1 MPCPGFLFGNGA
13 SACLHPLIK
22 FKENDVLKRQD
33 IEKLE
38 EQYLAPYAVKSGAS
52 RGRRIREKEHA
63 YRTRFQRDRDRVI
76 HSSAFRKLEYKTQ
89 VFVYHEGDYYRTRL
103 THSLEV
109 AQITR
114 SICKS
119 LRLNEDLAEAIALA
133 HDLGHPPFGHTGQR
147 VLNQLM
153 KDHGGFEHNRQSL
166 RIVTVLEKRY
176 PDFEGLNLT
185 WEVQEGISKHSRDG
199 DNPILKNKRFKYPTL
214 EGQVADFSD
223 GIAYN
228 AHDLD
233 DGITSQLLDPEELRK
248 VALWKENE
256 KLLNQQYTNLDLELK
271 KYQIVRAII
280 NDLVTDFRK
289 TTLRNVRKYKIGTVD
304 DVRSCP
310 ARVAGF
316 SEECNEKNLEL
327 KRFLFKNMY
336 HHRKVRRMEF
346 KAELYLTKLF
356 EAYARYPELLPEPAH
371 KDGLKDSMERRICDT
386 ISGMTDRSSID
397 EYKKLYSPDEGLG
410 TPV

>member
-1 MPCPGFLFGNGA
+1 LNLVTLGSNV
-13 SACLHPLIK
+13 I
-22 FKENDVLKRQD
+22 KRQD
-33 IEKLE
+33 IETLE
-38 EQYLAPYAVKSGAS
+38 DSYLAPYAVKSGES
-52 RGRRIREKEHA
+52 RGRRYREKEHA

-109 AQITR
+109 AQIAR

-119 LRLNEDLAEAIALA
+119 LQLNEDLAEAVALA

-153 KDHGGFEHNRQSL
+153 KGHGGFEHNKQSL
-166 RIVTVLEKRY
+166 RIVQILEKRY

-185 WEVQEGISKHSRDG
+185 WEVQEGISKHSRDAG
-199 DNPILKNKRFKYPTL
+199 NPILQNKDFDHPSL
-214 EGQVADFSD
+214 EAQVTDFSD

-233 DGITSQLLDPEELRK
+233 DGITSNLLDPEQLKE
-248 VALWKENE
+248 VVLWRENE
-256 KLLNQQYTNLDLELK
+256 KILEQTYNNLDFELK

-280 NDLVTDFRK
+280 NDLITDFRK
-289 TTLRNVRKYKIGTVD
+289 ATQKNIKKYKIKTVD
-304 DVRSCP
+304 DIRRCP
-310 ARVAGF
+310 VFVAGF
-316 SEECNEKNLEL
+316 SKEVGEKNLEL
-327 KRFLFKNMY
+327 KRFLNKNMY
-336 HHRKVRRMEF
+336 HHRRVRRMEF
-346 KAELYLTKLF
+346 KAELYLTELF
-356 EAYARYPELLPEPAH
+356 KAYMRIPQLLPDNLP
-371 KDGLKDSMERRICDT
+371 GKDSQDSLERHICDY

-397 EYKKLYSPDEGLG
+397 EYRKLFSPDNGLS
-410 TPV
+410 PSL

>member
-1 MPCPGFLFGNGA
+1 M
-13 SACLHPLIK
+13 
-22 FKENDVLKRQD
+22 VKRED

-38 EQYLAPYAVKSGAS
+38 HEFLAPYAVKSGES
-52 RGRRIREKEHA
+52 RGRKYSEDEHT

-76 HSSAFRKLEYKTQ
+76 HTSAFRKLEYKTQ

-119 LRLNEDLAEAIALA
+119 LQLNEDLAEAIALA
-133 HDLGHPPFGHTGQR
+133 HDLGHPPFGHTGQD

-176 PDFEGLNLT
+176 PEFEGLNLT
-185 WEVQEGISKHSRDG
+185 WEVQEGISKHSRDT
-199 DNPILKNKRFKYPTL
+199 DNPLIREEGNRYPSL
-214 EGQVADFSD
+214 EGQVADFAD

-233 DGITSQLLDPEELRK
+233 DGITSNLISPDQLRE
-248 VALWKENE
+248 VALWRENE
-256 KLLNQQYTNLDLELK
+256 KLLEQKYANLEFDLK
-271 KYQIVRAII
+271 KYQIVRRII
-280 NDLVTDFRK
+280 NDLITDFRK
-289 TTLRNVRKYKIGTVD
+289 TTRDNIEQYGISSAA
-304 DVRSCP
+304 DVRSCSK
-310 ARVAGF
+310 RVAGF
-316 SEECNEKNLEL
+316 SKEVAEKNNEL
-327 KRFLFKNMY
+327 KKFLFKNMY
-336 HHRKVRRMEF
+336 HHRRVRRMEF
-346 KAELYLTKLF
+346 KAELYLTELF
-356 EAYARYPELLPEPAH
+356 NAYTRIPQLLPETVLANEH
-371 KDGLKDSMERRICDT
+371 QGSLERRICDY

-397 EYKKLYSPDEGLG
+397 EYRKLFSPDEKD
-410 TPV
+410 